1 MIRLDEDDLTT
12 LHLTRGDRCTFR
24 VYVIDSKTREKYL
37 FPAGCWVSFVIVR
50 KLGYTLE
57 KPLLRKKIYVAEDT
71 DEVEF
76 TLTEEDTKIGEMIDK
91 KEKYW
96 YNVVINDDVTV
107 LGSDDTGEKVI
118 IIYPEVGEKD
128 EQ

>member
-24 VYVIDSKTREKYL
+24 VYVIDSKSREKYT
-37 FPAGCWVSFVIVR
+37 FPADCWVSFVIID

-57 KPLLRKKIYVAEDT
+57 NPLLRKKVYVPEDT
-71 DEVEF
+71 TEVEF
-76 TLTEEDTKIGEMIDK
+76 TLTAEDTKIGNMIDK
-91 KEKYW
+91 KQKYW
-96 YNVVINDDVTV
+96 YNVVINDDITI
-107 LGSDDTGEKVI
+107 LGSDEEGEKVI
-118 IIYPEVGEKD
+118 IIYPEVGERD